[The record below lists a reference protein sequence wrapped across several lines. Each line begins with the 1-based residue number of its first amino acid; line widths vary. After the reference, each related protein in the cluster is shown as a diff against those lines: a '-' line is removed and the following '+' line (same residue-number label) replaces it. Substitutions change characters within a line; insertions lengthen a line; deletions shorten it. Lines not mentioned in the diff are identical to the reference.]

1 MPTPMSILNEK
12 TAVELTRLFLERFQ
26 SIEAQNGP
34 LATDVRFPLVKLTF
48 VSPQNWIFN
57 GNWTPMGGVTLRP
70 PKGSSQEPPFSLGKS
85 ELLMVL
91 KGALRA
97 QGGSSKVI

>member
-1 MPTPMSILNEK
+1 MTTPMSILNEK
-12 TAVELTRLFLERFQ
+12 TAVELTSLFWERFQ

-57 GNWTPMGGVTLRP
+57 GFWTSYEGGNPAAAQSPPPGNLR
-70 PKGSSQEPPFSLGKS
+70 FS
-85 ELLMVL
+85 
-91 KGALRA
+91 
-97 QGGSSKVI
+97 